1 VPSNRYS
8 APNRTTTPYAW
19 LPMSLHD
26 DQPPRRLKTREEI
39 LAEAKPLPPRS
50 EMLIEDLTDEE
61 FDAFWKAIT
70 EA

>member
-1 VPSNRYS
+1 
-8 APNRTTTPYAW
+8 
-19 LPMSLHD
+19 MSLHD
-26 DQPPRRLKTREEI
+26 DQLPRRLKTREEV